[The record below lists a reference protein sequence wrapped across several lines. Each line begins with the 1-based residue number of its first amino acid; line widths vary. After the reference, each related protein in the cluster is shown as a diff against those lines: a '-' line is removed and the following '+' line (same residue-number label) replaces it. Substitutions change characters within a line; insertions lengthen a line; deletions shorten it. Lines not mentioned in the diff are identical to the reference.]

1 MKENKGHTRSNKR
14 GRGHFPLFVV
24 NIFIKFTYKKVNDNG
39 VNPPTPKKNKIKMN
53 NENKELKAH
62 YTPPPQQIRIS
73 MILESSFFC
82 LLVFFMS
89 LPLTLPLSKTMLRT

>member
-1 MKENKGHTRSNKR
+1 MIMELT
-14 GRGHFPLFVV
+14 P
-24 NIFIKFTYKKVNDNG
+24 
-39 VNPPTPKKNKIKMN
+39 PKKKIKMN

-62 YTPPPQQIRIS
+62 FTPPPQQIRIS